1 MRKSA
6 SAKPNRKTVVDRLF
20 LLSITHN
27 NNNIMSTAGRIT
39 DPGKLSEFFK
49 FSRLSNFNFAL
60 DIPTTM
66 WYNKL
71 GEAKLSD
78 NSELSEYSDV
88 YSIPYFVY
96 SIRTCVRIT

>member
-27 NNNIMSTAGRIT
+27 NNNIMLTAIG
-39 DPGKLSEFFK
+39 PGKLSEFFK

-60 DIPTTM
+60 DSPIIM

-96 SIRTCVRIT
+96 SIRTYVRIT